1 MKVESRTILG
11 AFLFLAA
18 IAGLYWGLV
27 EIHGHAAERAGIAML
42 VFSFAAYALL
52 GFYLLA
58 QYFRRRRI
66 PRPEDRFDATPEDG
80 AGVVDYFPAASIWP
94 AGLGAGMF
102 TAALG
107 GIWGIWYAYIGGIV
121 AVGAIIGWVTE
132 SDRSEDVLPG
142 ADPAEIL
149 AGHEV
154 PSEATM
160 PHFHAG
166 HSADQPASAGTPG
179 HTS

>member
-1 MKVESRTILG
+1 MKVESRTTLG
-11 AFLFLAA
+11 AFVFLVIIAA
-18 IAGLYWGLV
+18 LYWALV
-27 EIHGHAAERAGIAML
+27 EVHGHAFERSGIAML
-42 VFSFAAYALL
+42 VFSFAAYLLL
-52 GFYLLA
+52 GAYLLA

-94 AGLGAGMF
+94 AGLGLGMF

-107 GIWGIWYAYIGGIV
+107 GIWGIWYAYIGGII
-121 AVGAIIGWVTE
+121 AIGAIIGWVTE

-142 ADPAEIL
+142 ADPEEIL

-154 PSEATM
+154 PSAATQ
-160 PHFHAG
+160 PHFHAS
-166 HSADQPASAGTPG
+166 HEEQPAVTGGSE